1 MAKSNYML
9 FSRSETEVATRLS
22 LNGNT
27 LDRIEEVKLVGVW
40 ITTWLDWDKNTREI
54 CKKAYARLTMLTKLK
69 YAGVPAQDLIT
80 IYILYIRSLL
90 EYCSVVW
97 HSTLTAEM
105 SQNLERV
112 QKVCI
117 KVIMG
122 DDYEDYTS
130 ALDNC
135 GLETLS
141 IRREDRCLQYG
152 LKSLLHPVHSKQF
165 PVNPHIKS
173 NLHDTRNSEHFRVNW
188 AKTDSYRM
196 SAIPYIQRK
205 LNDYVRKQNNK

>member
-1 MAKSNYML
+1 ML

-40 ITTWLDWDKNTREI
+40 ITTWLDWDNNTREI

-105 SQNLERV
+105 SQNLE
-112 QKVCI
+112 KGSEG
-117 KVIMG
+117 MH
-122 DDYEDYTS
+122 TS
-130 ALDNC
+130 YH
-135 GLETLS
+135 G
-141 IRREDRCLQYG
+141 G
-152 LKSLLHPVHSKQF
+152 
-165 PVNPHIKS
+165 
-173 NLHDTRNSEHFRVNW
+173 
-188 AKTDSYRM
+188 
-196 SAIPYIQRK
+196 
-205 LNDYVRKQNNK
+205 